1 MSVLEQMDEGEQET
15 AAYLLFGRLLAR
27 LIPGCGSHCSKK
39 FVPPKYCLVRSIVP
53 SFFVGRGG
61 CL

>member
-15 AAYLLFGRLLAR
+15 AAYSLFGRLLAR

-53 SFFVGRGG
+53 SFFV
-61 CL
+61 